1 MNERFVRDNS
11 RKKKEEEEQKGVR
24 KNVNQTNETHLTT
37 LGLTEQERV
46 VAQRS
51 SIPIL
56 AGHPSSSHRN
66 TETEPRPNASP
77 PFSLILVSPRQPR
90 ISRVFLTSQVSHGS
104 CARRKSEIN

>member
-1 MNERFVRDNS
+1 MNERFRDNS
-11 RKKKEEEEQKGVR
+11 RKKKEEEEQKG

-56 AGHPSSSHRN
+56 AGHRN

>member
-66 TETEPRPNASP
+66 TETEPRPNVFPS
-77 PFSLILVSPRQPR
+77 
-90 ISRVFLTSQVSHGS
+90 VFLDTRFPSATAHLSSFSHETGI
-104 CARRKSEIN
+104 ARELRAP

>member
-1 MNERFVRDNS
+1 MNERFRDNS
-11 RKKKEEEEQKGVR
+11 RKKKEEEEQKG

-90 ISRVFLTSQVSHGS
+90 ISRVFLTRQVSHGS